1 MDRQG
6 AKAELTSHMK
16 VLRAFAMSL
25 TRSDAAADDLVQDT
39 ILKAWT
45 NLDKFQEGTNMRAWL
60 FTILRNTFYSGRRK
74 AMREVEDSTG
84 SITESISVKPAHDGR
99 LQLAEFRRALSELP
113 AEQREVLTLIG
124 VLQYSYEE
132 AAEVCGVKVG
142 TVKSRLNRGREA
154 LSIKMQLKADEQLEL
169 TDAAT
174 HAVVAASGGTAA

>member
-1 MDRQG
+1 MDRQN

-25 TRSDAAADDLVQDT
+25 TRNDAAADDLVQDT
-39 ILKAWT
+39 VLKAWS
-45 NLDKFQEGTNMRAWL
+45 NFDKFQEGTNMRAWL
-60 FTILRNTFYSGRRK
+60 FTILRNTFYSNRRK
-74 AMREVEDSTG
+74 AAREVEDSTG
-84 SITESISVKPAHDGR
+84 TITESISVKPAHDGR
-99 LQLAEFRRALSELP
+99 LQLAEFRVALAELP

-142 TVKSRLNRGREA
+142 TIKSRLNRGREA
-154 LSIKMQLKADEQLEL
+154 LASSMQINIDDQMEL

>member
-25 TRSDAAADDLVQDT
+25 TRNDAAADDLVQDT

-74 AMREVEDSTG
+74 AMREVEDST
-84 SITESISVKPAHDGR
+84 
-99 LQLAEFRRALSELP
+99 
-113 AEQREVLTLIG
+113 
-124 VLQYSYEE
+124 
-132 AAEVCGVKVG
+132 
-142 TVKSRLNRGREA
+142 
-154 LSIKMQLKADEQLEL
+154 
-169 TDAAT
+169 
-174 HAVVAASGGTAA
+174 AASPKASL

>member
-1 MDRQG
+1 M
-6 AKAELTSHMK
+6 
-16 VLRAFAMSL
+16 
-25 TRSDAAADDLVQDT
+25 
-39 ILKAWT
+39 
-45 NLDKFQEGTNMRAWL
+45 
-60 FTILRNTFYSGRRK
+60 
-74 AMREVEDSTG
+74 
-84 SITESISVKPAHDGR
+84 KPAHDGR

>member
-1 MDRQG
+1 
-6 AKAELTSHMK
+6 
-16 VLRAFAMSL
+16 
-25 TRSDAAADDLVQDT
+25 
-39 ILKAWT
+39 
-45 NLDKFQEGTNMRAWL
+45 MRAWL

-132 AAEVCGVKVG
+132 AAEGCGVKVG